1 MENVKIGVFDSGIG
15 GLTVLEA
22 IREVLPNV
30 DYYYYGDSFNNPYG
44 DKSTIELYE
53 ITSLIVEYLI
63 KQNCK
68 IIVIACNT
76 ATTKCIS
83 YLRDKYRDII
93 FIGTEPAIKV
103 ACDKNYK
110 NILLLATPLTISSE
124 RVHALIEKSK
134 REDENIYLSSCGGL
148 AHAIEVNDVYL
159 EEEIIKGIYLEY
171 KDKNIDAIILGC
183 THYPIISDLISKY
196 FKDATLLD
204 GRSGVARMV
213 YKKAV
218 ENGIECM
225 NRRGKVYIYNSL
237 DKTTIIK

>member
-30 DYYYYGDSFNNPYG
+30 DYYYYADSFNNPYG
-44 DKSTIELYE
+44 DKSTIELYN

-83 YLRDKYRDII
+83 YLRDKYKGII

-124 RVHALIEKSK
+124 RVHALVEKNK
-134 REDENIYLSSCGGL
+134 REDENIYLCPAKGL
-148 AHAIEVNDVYL
+148 AHAIEVNDIYL
-159 EEEIIKGIYLEY
+159 EEEIIKSIYLEY
-171 KDKNIDAIILGC
+171 RDKNIDVIILGC
-183 THYPIISDLISKY
+183 THYPIINNLISKY

-204 GRSGVARMV
+204 GRSGVARIV
-213 YKKAV
+213 YKKV
-218 ENGIECM
+218 TESKIECL

>member
-15 GLTVLEA
+15 GLTILEA
-22 IREVLPNV
+22 IRGVLPNV
-30 DYYYYGDSFNNPYG
+30 DYYYYADSFNNPYG
-44 DKSTIELYE
+44 DKNTIELYK
-53 ITSLIVEYLI
+53 ITSLIVEHLI

-83 YLRDKYRDII
+83 YLREKYKDII

-124 RVHALIEKSK
+124 RVHALVDRSK
-134 REDENIYLSSCGGL
+134 REDENIYLCPAKGL
-148 AHAIEVNDVYL
+148 AHAIETNNTLL

-183 THYPIISDLISKY
+183 THYPIISNLISKY
-196 FKDATLLD
+196 FKDVVLLD

-213 YKKAV
+213 YKRVVDNK
-218 ENGIECM
+218 IECM
-225 NRRGKVYIYNSL
+225 NRRGKVYIYNSFN
-237 DKTTIIK
+237 KTTIIK